1 MTPRIKLKFKE
12 LRRREPAPTLE
23 PAPTPETAPTPEP
36 APPTDPELDQLAL
49 VSGSHNQISEGQLKY
64 HLDAEKGMDEQWAT
78 LIWPLIKDSDFSVT
92 VDLAAG
98 YGRNS
103 VKLLPLAGQ
112 LILVDINQ
120 ECVDFCQRRFQGHSN
135 VRFIK
140 NDGASLKALDDASV
154 TFVYSFDAMVH
165 FDSDIVR
172 SYLRE
177 FQRILK
183 PGGTCFCHH
192 SNSMAQPGG
201 GLTPPH
207 SRNFM
212 SRELYAHY
220 GLKAGLTV
228 VQQTEIDWGGY
239 KNHDCLSTLQKP
251 LQTTG

>member
-1 MTPRIKLKFKE
+1 MAVRWLTNVKRGIMSQIKLKIKE
-12 LRRREPAPTLE
+12 LLGHEPAPTGETTPLPDLE
-23 PAPTPETAPTPEP
+23 
-36 APPTDPELDQLAL
+36 LGQLAL
-49 VSGSHNQISEGQLKY
+49 VSGGHDQISEGQLKY
-64 HLDAEKGMDEQWAT
+64 HLDAEAGMDEQWTT
-78 LIWPLIKDSDFSVT
+78 LIWLLIKDSDFSVT

-103 VKLLPLAGQ
+103 VKLLPQAGL

-120 ECVDFCQRRFQGHSN
+120 ECIDYCRRRFQDRPN
-135 VRFIK
+135 VRFVK
-140 NDGASLKALDDASV
+140 NDGASLKEIGDASV

-165 FDSDIVR
+165 FDSDVVR

-212 SRELYAHY
+212 SKELYAHY
-220 GLKAGLTV
+220 GMKAGLTV
-228 VQQTEIDWGGY
+228 VQQTVIEWGGC
-239 KNHDCLSTLQKP
+239 KNLDCLSTLKKP
-251 LQTTG
+251 L